1 MKDFL
6 AFLNTASTEELTA
19 IPQITPAL
27 AEALITARPLSS
39 VEEAPKV
46 KGLTQKRL
54 DNLRAAFE
62 SRNATAEETSPAETT
77 TTKKFAWG
85 KVLWRV
91 LVALLILAALFALVY
106 FGVPWFKEKILT
118 PLQNNTQRVSELT
131 SQQASD
137 VQSLSTEITALQERV
152 ATLEARADSI
162 EQSIQAHT
170 EALNNLEAMQ
180 TSLQTALD
188 AHKAEITAQVAE
200 QLTLTRAIELLSRS
214 RLYMSQSNFG
224 LAKADA
230 VSARELLY
238 GLLSTIS
245 ADQAGAL
252 RTVISRL
259 DLALTNIEAY
269 PTIAVYDLD
278 MAWRLL
284 VDGLPNVPQAV
295 MTPVVAETLPP
306 TAIPQATV
314 TPAP

>member
-39 VEEAPKV
+39 VEEAQKV
-46 KGLTQKRL
+46 KGLTQKKL

-162 EQSIQAHT
+162 DQSIQAHT

-188 AHKAEITAQVAE
+188 THKAEIAAQVAE

-259 DLALTNIEAY
+259 DLALTNIETY
-269 PTIAVYDLD
+269 PAIAVYDLD

>member
-6 AFLNTASTEELTA
+6 EFLNTASAEELTA
-19 IPQITPAL
+19 IPQITSAL
-27 AEALITARPLSS
+27 AEALIAARPLSS
-39 VEEAPKV
+39 VEEAQKI
-46 KGLTQKRL
+46 KGLTQKKL

-62 SRNATAEETSPAETT
+62 SQNTAAEETSRAEITT
-77 TTKKFAWG
+77 PKKAAWG

-91 LVALLILAALFALVY
+91 FIALLILSALFALVY

-131 SQQASD
+131 SQQAND
-137 VQSLSTEITALQERV
+137 VQSLSAEIAVLQERV
-152 ATLEARADSI
+152 TTLEARADSI
-162 EQSIQAHT
+162 DQSIQAHT
-170 EALNNLEAMQ
+170 EAIQNLETMQ

-188 AHKAEITAQVAE
+188 AHKADITAQVAE

-214 RLYMSQSNFG
+214 RLYLSQSNFG

-238 GLLSTIS
+238 GLISTIS
-245 ADQAGAL
+245 TDQDGAL

-259 DLALTNIEAY
+259 DLALTNIETY
-269 PTIAVYDLD
+269 PAIAVYDLD

-306 TAIPQATV
+306 TAIPQATA
-314 TPAP
+314 TPTP

>member
-6 AFLNTASTEELTA
+6 EFLNTASTEELTT

-27 AEALITARPLSS
+27 AEALIAARPLSS
-39 VEEAPKV
+39 VEEAQKV
-46 KGLTQKRL
+46 KGLTPKKL
-54 DNLRAAFE
+54 DILRAAFE
-62 SRNATAEETSPAETT
+62 AGNATAEETSPAETT

-91 LVALLILAALFALVY
+91 FIALLILAALFALVY

-131 SQQASD
+131 SQQAND
-137 VQSLSTEITALQERV
+137 VQSLSAEIAALQERV

-162 EQSIQAHT
+162 DQSIQAHT
-170 EALNNLEAMQ
+170 EAILNLETMQ
-180 TSLQTALD
+180 TSLRTALD
-188 AHKAEITAQVAE
+188 AHKADITAQVSE

-214 RLYMSQSNFG
+214 RLYLSQSNFG

-259 DLALTNIEAY
+259 DLALTNIETY
-269 PTIAVYDLD
+269 PAIAVYDLD

-306 TAIPQATV
+306 TAIPQATA

>member
-39 VEEAPKV
+39 VEEAQKV
-46 KGLTQKRL
+46 KGLTQKKL

-62 SRNATAEETSPAETT
+62 SRNAAAEETSPAEITT
-77 TTKKFAWG
+77 PKKVAWG

-91 LVALLILAALFALVY
+91 FIALLILAALFALVY
-106 FGVPWFKEKILT
+106 FGVPWFKEKVLT

-137 VQSLSTEITALQERV
+137 VQSLSTEIAALQERV
-152 ATLEARADSI
+152 TTLEARVDSI
-162 EQSIQAHT
+162 DQSIQAHT

-188 AHKAEITAQVAE
+188 AHKAEIAAQVAE

-230 VSARELLY
+230 ISARELLY

-269 PTIAVYDLD
+269 PAIAVYDLD